1 MSGKNNLWR
10 RKHRD
15 LIRSLDLH
23 LKKLVLRY
31 YRGIKSDVDF
41 VSFFLLNAGVL
52 ESITLVVGTDDDE
65 VLAKRRQKLQ
75 LVNKAS
81 SGAQVQFTTFGSR
94 NLWHIVN
101 VSDLALFDPCDLP
114 LIGTFD

>member
-1 MSGKNNLWR
+1 
-10 RKHRD
+10 
-15 LIRSLDLH
+15 
-23 LKKLVLRY
+23 
-31 YRGIKSDVDF
+31 
-41 VSFFLLNAGVL
+41 
-52 ESITLVVGTDDDE
+52 VGTNDDE

-81 SGAQVQFTTFGSR
+81 SGAQVQFTTFSR